1 MVEENKNFG
10 NESYGLPSDYTKKQ
24 KFSALK
30 LVFYVVV
37 VLVVCI
43 VGYRA
48 FNIATDHFLPTVT
61 FDKSLQPVIYQR
73 ISDITLK
80 TEKNE
85 KFTAGTVT
93 GDVNSS
99 VKTAQ
104 KGNVIFYISKDK
116 NLCVNVLSEND
127 NRLSDAIILDSQVT
141 NFKTNS
147 DGKFV
152 AYLKDS
158 MLCVSDLKSS
168 RIIATDVADY
178 YLSKNNQKII
188 FYKSDNSIYTCGTT
202 HGETPV
208 LIDTDVTKVISDKSN
223 YSSMYY
229 LKDSILYK
237 KEFDSPRI
245 IMAENVIDAI
255 MLGDFVYFTTEEIYE
270 KRFTEIF
277 YDDEATKDAKLK
289 YPKARDYTRT
299 QSGATLF
306 DAESYQDVIIE
317 YENKLLRDTIRKN
330 YTENPVTVNGYS
342 LYLCER
348 NNNKRVD
355 IYLESP
361 YLFYNVCK
369 DAILYKRYDNDIYR
383 PKTSKLTSL
392 ADAEKLISSSLATK
406 MDVDMYI
413 LRKNRLP
420 YKAFEEFPEGQI
432 IISLDAKYIYCIE
445 NGSLARYEIAN
456 KNLRGRKVIAKE
468 ISDYFVDGTDSA
480 TAIAFSGNSLGI
492 YTDGKYSHLSDNS
505 CHDFFF
511 VDGVFFYYDDY
522 DYNLKT
528 GTLRSFRNGKSTIVD
543 TGVKE
548 FDVRNYNTI
557 SYIKNYNPD
566 MGVGNLYVKSGRV
579 KRKEDICVSTIIN

>member
-1 MVEENKNFG
+1 MEENKNFG

-30 LVFYVVV
+30 LAFYIVV
-37 VLVVCI
+37 VLIVCV

-48 FNIATDHFLPTVT
+48 FTIATDRFLPTVT
-61 FDKSLQPVIYQR
+61 FDKSQQPVIYQR
-73 ISDITLK
+73 LSDITLK
-80 TEKNE
+80 TDKSE
-85 KFTAGTVT
+85 KFTAGTVS
-93 GDVNSS
+93 GDVKSS
-99 VKTAQ
+99 VKTAD
-104 KGNVIFYISKDK
+104 KGNVIFYISNEN
-116 NLCVNVLSEND
+116 NLCVNVLSENAT
-127 NRLSDAIILDSQVT
+127 RMSDAIILDSQVT
-141 NFKTNS
+141 DFKTNS

-152 AYLKDS
+152 AYSKDS

-168 RIIATDVADY
+168 KIIATDVTDY

-188 FYKSDNSIYTCGTT
+188 FYKSDNSIYTCGTSQ
-202 HGETPV
+202 GETPV

-223 YSSMYY
+223 YSVMYY

-237 KEFDSPRI
+237 KEFDSPRM

-255 MLGDFVYFTTEEIYE
+255 MLGDFVYFTTEEVYE

-277 YDDEATKDAKLK
+277 YDDTATKDAKLK
-289 YPKARDYTRT
+289 YPKASDYTRT

-306 DAESYQDVIIE
+306 DAENYQDALIE
-317 YENKLLRDTIRKN
+317 YENKLLRDNIRKN

-348 NNNKRVD
+348 NANKRVD
-355 IYLESP
+355 TYLESP

-369 DAILYKRYDNDIYR
+369 DAVLYKRYDNDIYR
-383 PKTSKLTSL
+383 PKTSNLTSL
-392 ADAEKLISSSLATK
+392 DDAQKLIASSLATQ
-406 MDVDMYI
+406 MDVDMHI

-445 NGSLARYEIAN
+445 NGSLVRYETGN
-456 KNLRGRKVIAKE
+456 KSLRGRKVITKE
-468 ISDYFVDGTDSA
+468 VTDFFVDGSDSA
-480 TAIAFSGNSLGI
+480 TVIAFSGNSLGI
-492 YTDGKYSHLSDNS
+492 YTDGKYSYLADNS
-505 CHDFFF
+505 CRDFFF

-522 DYNLKT
+522 DYTLKT
-528 GTLRSFRNGKSTIVD
+528 GTLRSFRNGKSTTVD

-548 FDVRNYNTI
+548 FNVRNYNTV
-557 SYIKNYNPD
+557 SYIKHYNPD
-566 MGVGNLYVKSGRV
+566 MKVGNLYIKSGRV
-579 KRKEDICVSTIIN
+579 KRKEDICVATIIN